1 MLPALSNFSPFRA
14 DVAAVLDP
22 HARQHYLVVLSATFE
37 AQPGKSMRIAEEQTA
52 LADIDVHFGDP
63 ATSSVK
69 YDADYA
75 FEKPGVDVVVNG
87 SAYAPNGR
95 PTSHV
100 QVGIRVGGVLE
111 KKAQSAG
118 RKILPR
124 VALQSAAF
132 VSASVGFALDS
143 KRPNS
148 IRSFPNFGSLVNVPA
163 IG

>member
-1 MLPALSNFSPFRA
+1 MKKAKKPASII
-14 DVAAVLDP
+14 AACRTCLTCALVLWSCGE
-22 HARQHYLVVLSATFE
+22 L
-37 AQPGKSMRIAEEQTA
+37 
-52 LADIDVHFGDP
+52 
-63 ATSSVK
+63 
-69 YDADYA
+69 
-75 FEKPGVDVVVNG
+75 
-87 SAYAPNGR
+87 
-95 PTSHV
+95 
-100 QVGIRVGGVLE
+100 GGVLE